1 MCGQISFIANYKRNE
16 NTEKKKKDHASS
28 KLNDTPYYLSLV

>member
-16 NTEKKKKDHASS
+16 NTKKKKDHASS